1 MRVECLR
8 DFAEYCTVDEIFTGT
23 RCIVTSEFFFSKFR
37 YLSHR
42 FHGKGSG
49 KIKTEKRMKKI
60 MEEGA
65 MKNMSSTDTPL
76 NTLQKLKARQSETA
90 TPYLILTGNKSNPA
104 TDITDIRK

>member
-1 MRVECLR
+1 
-8 DFAEYCTVDEIFTGT
+8 
-23 RCIVTSEFFFSKFR
+23 
-37 YLSHR
+37 
-42 FHGKGSG
+42 
-49 KIKTEKRMKKI
+49 MKKI